1 MKNLKRNSLLAAVL
15 LSATLFISC
24 QDKTNAENAD
34 ENLVEAQ
41 QDLQDVKTDAQ
52 EDAQD
57 MASQADYDI
66 FKAETE
72 VKIQANKVRIAELKV
87 NKNAK
92 DLERINALEAKNSEL
107 DERLKSYE
115 SYKTDWSKFKE
126 EFNKDMNDL
135 GDSFKNFT
143 E

>member
-1 MKNLKRNSLLAAVL
+1 MKNVKRNTLLAAL
-15 LSATLFISC
+15 FLSATLFISC
-24 QDKTNAENAD
+24 QEKTNAESAE

-41 QDLQDVKTDAQ
+41 QDLNDVKTEAQ
-52 EDAQD
+52 EDAQNL
-57 MASQADYDI
+57 ATQAEYDI

>member
-1 MKNLKRNSLLAAVL
+1 M
-15 LSATLFISC
+15 
-24 QDKTNAENAD
+24 
-34 ENLVEAQ
+34 EAQ
-41 QDLQDVKTDAQ
+41 EDLNDVKTEAQ
-52 EDAQD
+52 EDAQNL
-57 MASQADYDI
+57 ATQAEYDI

-135 GDSFKNFT
+135 GDSFKNFA
-143 E
+143 EEGK

>member
-1 MKNLKRNSLLAAVL
+1 MKNLKRNTLLAAL
-15 LSATLFISC
+15 FLSATLFISC
-24 QDKTNAENAD
+24 QEKKSAE

-41 QDLQDVKTDAQ
+41 EDLNDVKTDAQ
-52 EDAQD
+52 EDAQE

-66 FKAETE
+66 YKAETE

-135 GDSFKNFT
+135 GESFKNFT
-143 E
+143 EEGK